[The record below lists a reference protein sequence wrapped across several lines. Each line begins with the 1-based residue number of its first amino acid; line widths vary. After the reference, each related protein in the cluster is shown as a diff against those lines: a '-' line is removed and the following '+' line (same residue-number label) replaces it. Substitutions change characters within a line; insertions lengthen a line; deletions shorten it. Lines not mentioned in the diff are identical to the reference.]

1 MNKPFVVIIEDDRD
15 IAALFRHVVDMVGYR
30 TEIALSGKIADD
42 RLSNSKPD
50 IVILDLNLPG
60 VSGEEILKRIRKDKR
75 LEQTKIIV
83 VTAHAY
89 RADTLPVEPDLVLL
103 KPVSIEQLSVFI
115 RRFGL
120 PEEVEKELNPWDKK
134 TGLYNQS
141 FFINRLDSSLKQ
153 SKENSQYLF
162 AILSFQLDQIHKQEN
177 VLDIMLW
184 EATLRELVESLK
196 NTVRPTD
203 TIASFDQDNF
213 YILLDN
219 IAKKDIPIMVATRLE
234 EMLNENLV
242 NIGYKNLT
250 PIGVGNTLCDDGYE
264 KIDEILHVARNA
276 QSFESNRYKSS
287 TNVIAGFA

>member
-1 MNKPFVVIIEDDRD
+1 MNKPFVLIIEDDRD

-120 PEEVEKELNPWDKK
+120 PEEVEKELNPWDKN

-153 SKENSQYLF
+153 SKENNQYLF
-162 AILSFQLDQIHKQEN
+162 AVLSFQLDQIHKQEN

-184 EATLRELVESLK
+184 EATLRELIESLK
-196 NTVRPTD
+196 STVRPTD

-250 PIGVGNTLCDDGYE
+250 PIGVGNTLCDNRYE

-276 QSFESNRYKSS
+276 QSFESHRYKSS
-287 TNVIAGFA
+287 TNVIVGFP